1 MSTRPIL
8 VVGDKFAQ
16 FSQLDGAINVSKL
29 AALFDG
35 DAIDGEFPQCVV
47 IGQGVSEGWLSYLKG
62 RVETRGLPVEFVG
75 EHQIAER
82 DTLGCSHKKQRRNVL
97 ITAPQKI
104 TDTLFQMLLSVDD
117 ECEIMSDHTT
127 GHHIQGMVLTE
138 ASRQAFLAV
147 TERFL
152 LPTSENYYFVIN
164 KFNVTYHKFAFPVS
178 IRIDFEVTSLDQS
191 RGDRLGAK
199 VAIRFF
205 QNDDLVCD
213 ADVEYTAILESRLA
227 EREKK
232 IATSTLEAV
241 LNAHPPP
248 VSDLQEA
255 ALTG

>member
-1 MSTRPIL
+1 MINTRPIV

-35 DAIDGEFPQCVV
+35 EAARGELPQRVV

-62 RVETRGLPVEFVG
+62 RVQASGLPVEFVG

-82 DTLGCSHKKQRRNVL
+82 ATLGFSHKKQRRNVL
-97 ITAPQKI
+97 ITAPQQV
-104 TDTLFQMLLSVDD
+104 DTNMYRMLLSVDD

-147 TERFL
+147 TERYL
-152 LPTSENYYFVIN
+152 LPTDDRYYFVIN
-164 KFNVTYHKFAFPVS
+164 KFNVNYHKFAFPVS
-178 IRIDFEVTSLDQS
+178 ISIDFEVVSTDHS
-191 RGDRLGAK
+191 RSDRLAAQA
-199 VAIRFF
+199 AIRFY
-205 QNDDLVCD
+205 QNGEMVCD

-227 EREKK
+227 DRERKT
-232 IATSTLEAV
+232 ATSALEWV
-241 LNAHPPP
+241 LNAHPPARP
-248 VSDLQEA
+248 DAIGA
-255 ALTG
+255 A

>member
-35 DAIDGEFPQCVV
+35 DAADRELPRRVV

-62 RVETRGLPVEFVG
+62 RVQAGGLPVEFVG
-75 EHQIAER
+75 EHAIAER
-82 DTLGCSHKKQRRNVL
+82 ATLGFSHKKQRRNVL
-97 ITAPQKI
+97 ITVPKQASEHVY
-104 TDTLFQMLLSVDD
+104 QMLLSVDD
-117 ECEIMSDHTT
+117 ECEIMADHTT

-152 LPTSENYYFVIN
+152 LPTDESYYFVIN
-164 KFNVTYHKFAFPVS
+164 KFNVNYHKFAFPVS
-178 IRIDFEVTSLDQS
+178 IRIDFEVLSTDCS
-191 RGDRLGAK
+191 RSDRLGAK
-199 VAIRFF
+199 VAIRFY
-205 QNDDLVCD
+205 QNDELVCD

-227 EREKK
+227 DREKK
-232 IATSTLEAV
+232 TATSTLESV
-241 LNAHPPP
+241 LNAYPLSMQP
-248 VSDLQEA
+248 A
-255 ALTG
+255 AA